1 MPPTPSQHLPTLYR
15 DVKDCNLVLE
25 VRDVRLPLS
34 SGLPFLERKFESKK
48 KILLLTKADQA
59 SPLYLKALKAYFID
73 VGAPFFLLSPST
85 KPKNVLKL
93 FNSLPERYKAD
104 GSLLGVLRVM
114 ISGLPNV
121 GKSTIIN
128 TVRGKKVAKVGNMPG
143 VTKGRQWIKIN
154 SRCYLL
160 DTPGVASLS
169 HTNDREK
176 LLKFAACRM
185 VSESSFD
192 MEELALYLHEKIV
205 GRRKFH
211 SLFQDGFVPWSDS
224 YEEMSSMACAR
235 FALKMPGGIDDKHR
249 AARKFFEFVEKAVLP
264 GLDMDGIEGEPS

>member
-1 MPPTPSQHLPTLYR
+1 M
-15 DVKDCNLVLE
+15 LE

-59 SPLYLKALKAYFID
+59 APGYIETLKSYFLNK
-73 VGAPFFLLSPST
+73 GEPYYLLSPST

-93 FNSLPERYKAD
+93 FNSLPDKYKAD

-128 TVRGKKVAKVGNMPG
+128 TVRGKKVARVGNMPG

-160 DTPGVASLS
+160 DTPGVATLS
-169 HTNDREK
+169 HTNDRQK

-192 MEELALYLHEKIV
+192 MEELALFLHEKIKV
-205 GRRKFH
+205 RSEFYR
-211 SLFQDGFVPWSDS
+211 LFDDGFVPWSDS
-224 YEEMSSMACAR
+224 YEEMSSMACVR
-235 FALKMPGGIDDKHR
+235 YSLKMPGGIDDKHR
-249 AARKFFEFVEKAVLP
+249 AARKFFEFVEKNVLP
-264 GLDMDGIEGEPS
+264 GLNLDEIGVIPQ